1 MLVELIIFAVVLVV
15 LETAMILLVS
25 YLAMKK
31 LMSKKFI
38 EDYTKMAMEVTKE
51 VTDDLFREQD

>member
-25 YLAMKK
+25 YLAIKK

-38 EDYTKMAMEVTKE
+38 KDYTKMAMEVTKE
-51 VTDDLFREQD
+51 VTDDLFKEQD

>member
-38 EDYTKMAMEVTKE
+38 KDYTKMAMEVTKE
-51 VTDDLFREQD
+51 VTDDLFKEQD